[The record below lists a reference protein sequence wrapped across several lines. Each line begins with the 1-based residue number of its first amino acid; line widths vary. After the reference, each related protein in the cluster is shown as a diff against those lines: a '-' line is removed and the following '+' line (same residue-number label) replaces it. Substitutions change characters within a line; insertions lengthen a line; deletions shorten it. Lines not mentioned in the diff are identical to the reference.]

1 MRFVLTGD
9 WPCQGGALCVP
20 AGTVIEWDP
29 GPGAARLAGIGTYP
43 QWQGAQLPL
52 PMPLNAKCLD
62 QEAYDQMSD
71 WYASIDEALL
81 RHIHYGPN
89 VKPKGQ

>member
-1 MRFVLTGD
+1 MRFVLMGD
-9 WPCQGGALCVP
+9 WPCHGGALCVP
-20 AGTVIEWDP
+20 AGTTIEWDP
-29 GPGAARLAGIGTYP
+29 DAGAAPRAGP

-62 QEAYDQMSD
+62 QEAYDQMAA
-71 WYASIDEALL
+71 WYAPIDEALL

-89 VKPKGQ
+89 VKPKGR